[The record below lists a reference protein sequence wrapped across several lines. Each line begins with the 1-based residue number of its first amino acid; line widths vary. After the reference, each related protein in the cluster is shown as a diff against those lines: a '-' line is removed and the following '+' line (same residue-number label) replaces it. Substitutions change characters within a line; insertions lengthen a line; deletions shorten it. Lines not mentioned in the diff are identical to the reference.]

1 MEKIIGPVNNGKKN
15 STMCVGATKVEFGL
29 LLYTVYEW

>member
-1 MEKIIGPVNNGKKN
+1 MEKIIGPVKNGKN